1 MAEENSDQSPGCNR
15 ERWAQFS
22 ATSWTNLLMARQG
35 DGQQSEAALEKLC
48 RSYWYPL
55 YAHVRRRGFDA
66 DQAQDLTQDFFFRI
80 LRENYLGSVDRTKG
94 KFRSFLLAALDHFL
108 LDQRKRANALK
119 RGGGQIIISLDEED
133 AEGRFQNEPSVEM
146 SAEKLFT
153 RQWFLTLY
161 EQVLAQLR
169 EEFIRSK
176 KGEQF
181 EVLRVFLTDDT
192 GFRDY
197 AAPAAQLG
205 MSTNAVA
212 VAVHRMRDRCR
223 ELMYAEI
230 ARTVASPDELESEV
244 RHLLATL
251 ER

>member
-1 MAEENSDQSPGCNR
+1 MPDTSDQSPGIDR

-35 DGQQSEAALEKLC
+35 NSAEAEAALEKLC
-48 RSYWYPL
+48 RRYWYPL

-66 DQAQDLTQDFFFRI
+66 DQAQDLTQDFFYRV
-80 LRENYLGSVDRTKG
+80 LRENYLGAVDRTKG

-108 LDQRKRANALK
+108 LDQRKRARAQK
-119 RGGGQIIISLDEED
+119 RGGGQIIISLDDEE
-133 AEGRFQNEPSVEM
+133 AENRFQNEPAADM
-146 SAEKLFT
+146 PPEKLFT

-161 EQVLAQLR
+161 DEVLKELKEDFKAAGK
-169 EEFIRSK
+169 EK
-176 KGEQF
+176 QF
-181 EVLRVFLTDDT
+181 DTLRVFLTDDT

-197 AAPAAQLG
+197 AEPAAKLG

-212 VAVHRMRDRCR
+212 VAVHRMRERCR
-223 ELMYAEI
+223 ELMHAEI
-230 ARTVASPDELESEV
+230 ARTVAGPEEMESEIK
-244 RHLLATL
+244 HLLATL

>member
-1 MAEENSDQSPGCNR
+1 MPDPSDQAPGFDR
-15 ERWAQFS
+15 DRWSQFT
-22 ATSWTNLLMARQG
+22 ATSWTNLIQAREGNPAQA
-35 DGQQSEAALEKLC
+35 EAALEKIC
-48 RSYWYPL
+48 RRYWYPL

-80 LRENYLGSVDRTKG
+80 IRENYLGSVDRTKG

-108 LDQRKRANALK
+108 LDQRKRANAQK
-119 RGGGQIIISLDEED
+119 RGGGQVIISLDDEE
-133 AEGRFQNEPSVEM
+133 AETRYQNEPAVEM
-146 SAEKLFT
+146 SPEKLFT

-161 EQVLAQLR
+161 EAVLKTLR
-169 EEFIRSK
+169 EEFVGAK
-176 KGEQF
+176 KEAQF
-181 EVLRVFLTDDT
+181 EALRPFLTDDT

-197 AAPAAQLG
+197 AQPASQLG

-223 ELMYAEI
+223 ELMYEEI
-230 ARTVASPDELESEV
+230 ARTVASPEEMESEI

>member
-1 MAEENSDQSPGCNR
+1 MPDTSDQSPGFDR
-15 ERWAQFS
+15 DRWAQFS
-22 ATSWTNLLMARQG
+22 ATSWTNLQMAHQG
-35 DGQQSEAALEKLC
+35 NPAQAEAALEKLC

-66 DQAQDLTQDFFFRI
+66 DQAQDLTQDFFQRI
-80 LRENYLGSVDRTKG
+80 LRENYLGSADRTKG

-108 LDQRKRANALK
+108 LDQRKRANAQK
-119 RGGGQIIISLDEED
+119 RGGGQVIISLDDED
-133 AEGRFQNEPSVEM
+133 AETRFQNEPAIEM
-146 SAEKLFT
+146 SPEKLFT

-161 EQVLAQLR
+161 DQVLKELR

-176 KGEQF
+176 KVEQF
-181 EVLRVFLTDDT
+181 DVLKAFLTDDT

-197 AAPAAQLG
+197 AEPAAKLG

-212 VAVHRMRDRCR
+212 VAVHRMREKCR
-223 ELMYAEI
+223 ELMYVEI
-230 ARTVASPDELESEV
+230 AKTVASPDEMESEV
-244 RHLLATL
+244 RHLLTTL

>member
-1 MAEENSDQSPGCNR
+1 MAETSNQSPGFDR
-15 ERWAQFS
+15 DRWAQFS
-22 ATSWTNLLMARQG
+22 ATSWTNLLMARAGNSQE
-35 DGQQSEAALEKLC
+35 SEAALEKLC
-48 RSYWYPL
+48 RTYWYPL

-80 LRENYLGSVDRTKG
+80 IRENYLGSVDRTKG

-108 LDQRKRANALK
+108 LDQRKRANAQK
-119 RGGGQIIISLDEED
+119 RGGGQTIISLDEED
-133 AEGRFQNEPSVEM
+133 AEGRFQNEPAVEM
-146 SAEKLFT
+146 SPEKLFT

-161 EQVLAQLR
+161 EQVLRGLR
-169 EEFIRSK
+169 TDWVAAGKER
-176 KGEQF
+176 QF
-181 EVLRVFLTDDT
+181 DELKVFLTDDT

-197 AAPAAQLG
+197 AGPAERLG
-205 MSTNAVA
+205 MTTNAVA

-230 ARTVASPDELESEV
+230 ARTVASPEEMESEV